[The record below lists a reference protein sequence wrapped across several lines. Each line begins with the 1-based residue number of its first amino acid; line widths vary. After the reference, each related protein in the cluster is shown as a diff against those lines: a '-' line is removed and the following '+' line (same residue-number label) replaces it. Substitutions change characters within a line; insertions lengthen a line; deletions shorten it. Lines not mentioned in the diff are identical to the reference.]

1 MPWTKAPP
9 ELCRYFESLMAGYA
23 CQHKRMFGY
32 PVCFVG
38 GSMFSGVFADAL
50 FVRLPEKDRAAIV
63 RENDEVAVL
72 EPMPGRLMREY
83 MVIPET
89 SLHNRP
95 FMKKW
100 LDRSFKYVSS
110 LEPKK
115 AGRKTPAK
123 G

>member
-1 MPWTKAPP
+1 MPWKKAPP
-9 ELCRYFESLMAGYA
+9 ELCRRFDELMAGYA
-23 CQHKRMFGY
+23 GQHRKMFGY

-38 GSMFSGVFADAL
+38 GNMFSGLFADAL
-50 FVRLPEKDRAAIV
+50 FIRLPEKDRAAIV

-72 EPMPGRLMREY
+72 EPMPGRPMREY

-89 SLHNRP
+89 SLDDGT
-95 FMKKW
+95 FTKKW
-100 LDRSFKYVSS
+100 LDRSFRYVSS

-115 AGRKTPAK
+115 AGRKASAK